1 MRSGILANIPL
12 FAHAFKPMQV
22 MSMFG
27 HVLHV
32 YTRQCLSSSACLLK
46 DYKQLWKTKEMMLCV
61 CTVSISVS
69 MSNEHGKSR
78 AEQLFKRTMIS
89 KFGNAKERLKR
100 KREMTI
106 SEA

>member
-1 MRSGILANIPL
+1 
-12 FAHAFKPMQV
+12 
-22 MSMFG
+22 
-27 HVLHV
+27 
-32 YTRQCLSSSACLLK
+32 
-46 DYKQLWKTKEMMLCV
+46 
-61 CTVSISVS
+61 